1 MKAILTGVKWCLIA
15 LMSISLIISNVEG
28 LFMCLLAVCMS
39 SLDKRL
45 LVLLPIFLLGCLLF
59 VVELDELFV
68 YFQNE
73 ALASY
78 IMCKYFLTACSLSFC
93 FVYGFLC
100 CTKACKFD

>member
-1 MKAILTGVKWCLIA
+1 MIAILTGVKWCLIA
-15 LMSISLIISNVEG
+15 LMCISLIISDVEP

-78 IMCKYFLTACSLSFC
+78 IICKYFLPVQKFSFH
-93 FVYGFLC
+93 FVYGSLC
-100 CTKACKFD
+100 YAKTLKFD